1 MSSLRVVTGATGQV
15 GLELCRTL
23 AADGGS
29 VRAVVLAG
37 DPAAPR
43 LREYGVEV
51 VEGDACDQRSLEEA
65 FAGAD
70 TVYHLA
76 AIVSTSARLDPRM
89 WQVNVEGP
97 RNACRA
103 AIAAGVRRLVYFSSI
118 VVFDPAPFHAPLDET
133 RRRLPVTEGSPYVRS
148 KVRGEQIVREYAEGE
163 LDAVIVHPTVVIGP
177 NETHHFGVVQSLFF
191 KFFAG
196 KLPAVFAGGF
206 DAVAATDI
214 VAGAIAAAER
224 GRRGESYI
232 LGGEWHS
239 LLGLLERARPVC
251 GGRVP
256 KIALPL
262 GLARAG
268 LGAVGAFAKVTGTR
282 PAFTREDLR
291 QLAGNQRIS
300 WAKARAELGYSPDS
314 LDRELGRVYEEWRA
328 KSS

>member
-1 MSSLRVVTGATGQV
+1 MSALRVVTGATGQV

-23 AADGGS
+23 AADGGA

-37 DPAAPR
+37 DPAGPR
-43 LREYGVEV
+43 LRDYGVEV
-51 VEGDACDQRSLEEA
+51 VEGDACDESSLRAA
-65 FAGAD
+65 FEGAD

-103 AIAAGVRRLVYFSSI
+103 ALAAGVRRLVYFSSI
-118 VVFDPAPFHAPLDET
+118 VVFDPAPIHASLDET
-133 RRRLPVTEGSPYVRS
+133 RRRLPVTEGAPYVRS
-148 KVRGEQIVREYAEGE
+148 KVRGEQIVREFAQGE

-191 KFFAG
+191 KYFAG

-232 LGGEWHS
+232 LGGAWHS
-239 LLGLLERARPVC
+239 IPELLARAEPLC
-251 GGRVP
+251 GARVP

-268 LGAVGAFAKVTGTR
+268 LGAVSAFAAITRTR

-300 WAKARAELGYSPDS
+300 WAKAAEELGYRPDS
-314 LDRELGRVYEEWRA
+314 LDLELSRVYEEWRA
-328 KSS
+328 RT